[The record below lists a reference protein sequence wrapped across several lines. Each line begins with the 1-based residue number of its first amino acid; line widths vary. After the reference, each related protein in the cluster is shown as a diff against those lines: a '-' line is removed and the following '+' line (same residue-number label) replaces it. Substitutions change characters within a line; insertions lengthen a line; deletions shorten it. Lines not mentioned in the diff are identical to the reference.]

1 MFIFFTGIIIL
12 IYYIQM
18 DSVNVVRFLH
28 STFGSHDFR
37 EANPEITQKYI
48 EQLDTTLDVIK
59 YSDFSAMYK
68 KWSTVNGTNTR
79 VPSTQ
84 LIIKICHKICEDVKM
99 TSKTI
104 MFDCKINTYDSGSG
118 YYFTFD
124 RNTIAVHM
132 EHMSN
137 AHILSQRNINRVK
150 TMQTNHEKFIEYFKY
165 DPYTARLL
173 ISNAF
178 VNLNLKE
185 YLCTMEHMDMT
196 QFTDD
201 ELSLK
206 RYEPLQVQMKKLH
219 LWQGIIKSKSNAVK
233 MVTVESVSKYAG
245 VNVVT
250 ANVLINDG
258 RTILLEALPTHY
270 ANSND
275 MWMHVIKNAQEE
287 EVAREEI
294 RQKNKRQKV
303 SA

>member
-28 STFGSHDFR
+28 STFGSSDFR

-59 YSDFSAMYK
+59 YSDFSTMYK
-68 KWSTVNGTNTR
+68 KWSEINGTNTR

-84 LIIKICHKICEDVKM
+84 LIIKICHKMCEDVNM
-99 TSKTI
+99 NSKTI
-104 MFDCKINTYDSGSG
+104 MFDCKINTYDNGSG

-124 RNTIAVHM
+124 RNTIASHV
-132 EHMSN
+132 EHMTN
-137 AHILSQRNINRVK
+137 TQILSQRNINRVK
-150 TMQTNHEKFIEYFKY
+150 SMKTNHEKFTEYFKY
-165 DPYTARLL
+165 DPYTAEK
-173 ISNAF
+173 IVSNAF

-185 YLCTMEHMDMT
+185 YLYNMKHMDMT

-206 RYEPLQVQMKKLH
+206 RYEPLQLQMKKLH
-219 LWQGIIKSKSNAVK
+219 LWQGIIKSNSNAVK

-270 ANSND
+270 AKSND
-275 MWMHVIKNAQEE
+275 MWMHVIKTAQEE
-287 EVAREEI
+287 EEIREEVI
-294 RQKNKRQKV
+294 RQSKRQKV

>member
-1 MFIFFTGIIIL
+1 
-12 IYYIQM
+12 M

-28 STFGSHDFR
+28 STFGSYDFR

-185 YLCTMEHMDMT
+185 YLCTMKHMDMT